1 MRRASERKTLCA
13 ISAEVH
19 SGIDAHDI
27 PTEGRLTVARHSKLK
42 TLNTIHDVGVVPVFY
57 HADIGK
63 ARKIAE
69 SCVAGGITVLEF
81 TNRGDHAWEVF
92 TELERYC
99 ASELP
104 DAILGA
110 GSIADAGT
118 ASMYIAS
125 GASFIV
131 GPVTNPDVAKVCN
144 RRKIPYVPG
153 CGTATEIG
161 YAEELGADI
170 VKIFPGSAV
179 GGPGFVKDVLAPMPW
194 SSIMPTGGVDIT
206 EDSLRPWFEAGVCG
220 VGMGSKLV
228 SADVVANEEWDK
240 LADRSRNVV
249 ELIRSIR
256 G

>member
-1 MRRASERKTLCA
+1 MMQ
-13 ISAEVH
+13 ISASWH
-19 SGIDAHDI
+19 QGQN
-27 PTEGRLTVARHSKLK
+27 TKGRITVARHSKLK
-42 TLNTIHDVGVVPVFY
+42 TLNTIHEVGVVPVFY
-57 HADIGK
+57 NGDINK
-63 ARKIAE
+63 ACKIAE
-69 SCVAGGITVLEF
+69 ACVTGGITVLEF

-92 TELERYC
+92 TELERHC
-99 ASELP
+99 AADLP

-153 CGTATEIG
+153 CGTASEIG

-179 GGPGFVKDVLAPMPW
+179 GGPGFVKDILAPMPW

-206 EDSLRPWFEAGVCG
+206 EESLRPWFEAGVCG

-228 SADVVANEEWDK
+228 SADIVANEDWAT
-240 LADRSRNVV
+240 LTARSRDVV
-249 ELIRSIR
+249 ALVHCIR